1 MAAIAPQS
9 IAHLLVPLD
18 GSRLA
23 EGALAPAMTLAAR
36 LGARVRLVHILERG
50 APATIHGERH
60 LTSTG
65 EAEAYLRGV
74 ASRFADAGIAVE
86 VHTHGSPEGD
96 VADSIAIHARAGRAD
111 LIVLCAH
118 GRGGLRGWLAGAIAQ
133 RVVRH
138 GGAPV
143 LMIRQGADPDT
154 APFAPRTV
162 LVALDGTTAGEVALP
177 AALALARAT
186 GATLHLLVV
195 VATVGTIAGERAAT
209 ARLAPGATGA
219 ALDLESDTARGY
231 LDDLRARLVGGNNLP
246 VTTEVARGDAT
257 EMVLASAVR
266 AGEGVVALATHG
278 RAGLDALWSASVGA
292 RVMART
298 SAPLLLV
305 GLKGASPRAE

>member
-1 MAAIAPQS
+1 MEPMVPQR

-23 EGALAPAMTLAAR
+23 EGALAPAITLAAR

-50 APATIHGERH
+50 APETIHGERH

-86 VHTHGSPEGD
+86 VHTHSSPEGD

-118 GRGGLRGWLAGAIAQ
+118 GRGGLRGWLSGAIAQ

-162 LVALDGTTAGEVALP
+162 LVALDGTPAGEVALP
-177 AALALARAT
+177 VALALARAT
-186 GATLHLLVV
+186 DATLHLLVV

-219 ALDLESDTARGY
+219 ALDLESETARGY
-231 LDDLRARLVGGNNLP
+231 LDDLRGRLVGGGLA
-246 VTTEVARGDAT
+246 VTTEVARGAAA

-266 AGEGVVALATHG
+266 AEECVVALATHG

-292 RVMART
+292 RVAART
-298 SAPLLLV
+298 SGPLLLV
-305 GLKGASPRAE
+305 GVKSGPSRAG

>member
-1 MAAIAPQS
+1 MGTLVPQP
-9 IAHLLVPLD
+9 IAHVLVPLD

-36 LGARVRLVHILERG
+36 LGARVRLVHIVERG

-65 EAEAYLRGV
+65 EAEAYLQGV
-74 ASRFADAGIAVE
+74 ASRFADAGIPVE
-86 VHTHGSPEGD
+86 VHTHNSPEGD

-195 VATVGTIAGERAAT
+195 VATIDTIMGDRAAT
-209 ARLAPGATGA
+209 ARLVPNATGA

-231 LDDLRARLVGGNNLP
+231 LAGLRTRLAGGGLA
-246 VTTEVARGDAT
+246 VTTEVARGDAAAT
-257 EMVLASAVR
+257 VLASAVR
-266 AGEGVVALATHG
+266 AGESVVALATHG
-278 RAGLDALWSASVGA
+278 RAGFDAFWAASVGA
-292 RVMART
+292 RVVART
-298 SAPLLLV
+298 RGPLLLV
-305 GLKGASPRAE
+305 GATGPLPRAE

>member
-1 MAAIAPQS
+1 MAVISPQP

-23 EGALAPAMTLAAR
+23 EGAVAPAIALATR

-65 EAEAYLRGV
+65 EAEAYLHGV
-74 ASRFADAGIAVE
+74 ASRFADAGIPVE
-86 VHTHGSPEGD
+86 VHTHSSPEGD
-96 VADSIAIHARAGRAD
+96 VADSIAVHARAGRAD

-118 GRGGLRGWLAGAIAQ
+118 GRGGLRGWLSGAIAQ

-143 LMIRQGADPDT
+143 LMIRQGTVRDT
-154 APFAPRTV
+154 VSFAPRTV

-219 ALDLESDTARGY
+219 ALDLESETARGY
-231 LDDLRARLVGGNNLP
+231 LDDLRARLVGGGLV

-266 AGEGVVALATHG
+266 AGESVVALATHG

-292 RVMART
+292 RVVART
-298 SAPLLLV
+298 SVPLLLV
-305 GLKGASPRAE
+305 GVQGASPRAE

>member
-1 MAAIAPQS
+1 
-9 IAHLLVPLD
+9 
-18 GSRLA
+18 
-23 EGALAPAMTLAAR
+23 
-36 LGARVRLVHILERG
+36 
-50 APATIHGERH
+50 
-60 LTSTG
+60 
-65 EAEAYLRGV
+65 
-74 ASRFADAGIAVE
+74 
-86 VHTHGSPEGD
+86 
-96 VADSIAIHARAGRAD
+96 
-111 LIVLCAH
+111 
-118 GRGGLRGWLAGAIAQ
+118 
-133 RVVRH
+133 
-138 GGAPV
+138 
-143 LMIRQGADPDT
+143 
-154 APFAPRTV
+154 
-162 LVALDGTTAGEVALP
+162 
-177 AALALARAT
+177 LALARAT

>member
-195 VATVGTIAGERAAT
+195 VATIDTITGDRAAT
-209 ARLAPGATGA
+209 ARLAPSATGA
-219 ALDLESDTARGY
+219 ALDLESATARRY
-231 LDDLRARLVGGNNLP
+231 LAGLRTRLAGGGLA
-246 VTTEVARGDAT
+246 VTTEVARGAAAET
-257 EMVLASAVR
+257 VLASAVR
-266 AGEGVVALATHG
+266 AGESVVALATHG
-278 RAGLDALWSASVGA
+278 RAGFDAFWAASVGA
-292 RVMART
+292 RVVAHTRG
-298 SAPLLLV
+298 PLLLV
-305 GLKGASPRAE
+305 GATGALPRAE

>member
-1 MAAIAPQS
+1 METLVPQP

-23 EGALAPAMTLAAR
+23 EGAVAPAIALATR
-36 LGARVRLVHILERG
+36 LGAGVRLVHILERG

-65 EAEAYLRGV
+65 EAEAYLHGV
-74 ASRFADAGIAVE
+74 ASRFADAGIPVE
-86 VHTHGSPEGD
+86 VHTHSSPEGD
-96 VADSIAIHARAGRAD
+96 VADSIAVHARAGRAD

-118 GRGGLRGWLAGAIAQ
+118 GRGGLRGWLSGAIAQ

-143 LMIRQGADPDT
+143 LMIRQGAAPGT

-162 LVALDGTTAGEVALP
+162 LVALDGTTAGEAALP

-209 ARLAPGATGA
+209 ARLVPGATGA
-219 ALDLESDTARGY
+219 ALDLESATARGY
-231 LDDLRARLVGGNNLP
+231 LDRLRTSLVGGGFT

-257 EMVLASAVR
+257 EMVLAGAVR

-292 RVMART
+292 RVVART
-298 SAPLLLV
+298 SGPLLLV
-305 GLKGASPRAE
+305 GVRGALPRAE